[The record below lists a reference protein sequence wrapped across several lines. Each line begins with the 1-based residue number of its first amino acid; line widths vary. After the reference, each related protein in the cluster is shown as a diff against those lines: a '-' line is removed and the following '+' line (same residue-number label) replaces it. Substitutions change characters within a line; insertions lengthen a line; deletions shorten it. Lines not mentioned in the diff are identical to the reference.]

1 MTDDFKPEQ
10 FLLEI
15 SALEKKKKKRTL
27 TIITIVVIVSLLYIF
42 ISVFYLKRSSEVANI
57 SQKNTDSVQKVNDML
72 LKHISREDSAKKVIL
87 SYFKYQNNGD
97 TMGVYGLLADTVLRY
112 YLVDK
117 PVAKTKLKTLKGFE
131 INTNGVYYP
140 DTSFTVSNINDTLY
154 VLLKTPGVE
163 NNQTSYLL
171 HEMKL
176 NSSYQILY
184 IRAYELNSERVKNR
198 FGIQ

>member
-1 MTDDFKPEQ
+1 M
-10 FLLEI
+10 
-15 SALEKKKKKRTL
+15 KK
-27 TIITIVVIVSLLYIF
+27 
-42 ISVFYLKRSSEVANI
+42 SSDGAII
-57 SQKNTDSVQKVNDML
+57 SQKNTDSVQMENKIL

-87 SYFKYQNNGD
+87 SYFKYQNNRD

-117 PVAKTKLKTLKGFE
+117 PVSKTKLKTLKGFE
-131 INTNGVYYP
+131 INTNGFYYP

-154 VLLKTPGVE
+154 VLLKTPALE
-163 NNQTSYLL
+163 NKQSSNLL

-176 NSSYQILY
+176 NSSYQIFY
-184 IRAYELNSERVKNR
+184 IRAYELNSDRVKNR